1 MKKCV
6 LALLIAAILLAQ
18 STEAVAF
25 WVWSPKTNKFTDPKN
40 TPLDNPDRQFQWAMK
55 FFEGKDYKRAA
66 EEFTSLTKTFKDS
79 SLAPEAQYYI
89 GRSHEAAGR
98 LFPAFTAYQKTID
111 VYPFTKRTDEIIERQ
126 FDIGN
131 MFFEKHRGTLMG
143 KEIMT
148 DLTRAVE
155 VFNKVRDNSPFGEYA
170 DRAQYMIGES
180 YTKSEQFGEAAE
192 AFQKLVDEHPE
203 SSLMDR
209 ARYEIARTTYLA
221 SLKPDY
227 DQELTEE
234 AIQEF
239 KEVAMDS
246 STVIISEQAENA
258 IAVLENKKAESLFN
272 TAKFYQSQKH
282 YKSAAIYYRE
292 ILDKYP
298 ESASGEL
305 ALSSL
310 RQIGRFLEK

>member
-1 MKKCV
+1 
-6 LALLIAAILLAQ
+6 
-18 STEAVAF
+18 
-25 WVWSPKTNKFTDPKN
+25 
-40 TPLDNPDRQFQWAMK
+40 
-55 FFEGKDYKRAA
+55 
-66 EEFTSLTKTFKDS
+66 
-79 SLAPEAQYYI
+79 
-89 GRSHEAAGR
+89 
-98 LFPAFTAYQKTID
+98 
-111 VYPFTKRTDEIIERQ
+111 
-126 FDIGN
+126 
-131 MFFEKHRGTLMG
+131 
-143 KEIMT
+143 MT
-148 DLTRAVE
+148 DLSRAVE
-155 VFNKVRDNSPFGEYA
+155 IFKKVRENSPFGEYA

-203 SSLMDR
+203 SSLVDR

-227 DQELTEE
+227 DQELTDE

-246 STVIISEQAENA
+246 STVIISEQAKNA
-258 IAVLENKKAESLFN
+258 IAALENKKAESLFN

-298 ESASGEL
+298 ESVSGES
-305 ALSSL
+305 ALLSL
-310 RQIGRFLEK
+310 RQIGRFLEE